1 MNILLVRNG
10 RHIEGDEER
19 GYPGSWEYE
28 GWEWKS
34 LLRLNLHLQ
43 IHKNRK
49 QLNTLAVFFHH
60 SLNLPKVKTAT
71 NVEKILLQ
79 KSYGAM
85 IKSTKAYA
93 NSLRNIYRTRDN
105 YGY

>member
-1 MNILLVRNG
+1 MVVGTGTVNILLVRNG

-49 QLNTLAVFFHH
+49 QLNRLAVFFHY
-60 SLNLPKVKTAT
+60 SFKTS
-71 NVEKILLQ
+71 NRRRL
-79 KSYGAM
+79 
-85 IKSTKAYA
+85 
-93 NSLRNIYRTRDN
+93 
-105 YGY
+105 